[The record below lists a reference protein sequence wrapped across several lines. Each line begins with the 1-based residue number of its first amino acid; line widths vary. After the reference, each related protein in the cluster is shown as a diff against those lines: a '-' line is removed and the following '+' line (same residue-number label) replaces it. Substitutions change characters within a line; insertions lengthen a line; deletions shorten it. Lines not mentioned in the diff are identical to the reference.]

1 MEKDGILQT
10 ELNVSLVLSKCTAE
24 QKVDTLRW
32 LLSFK
37 FNPVVMMCMTIMV
50 VCPEEFLELLKKRAP
65 ATA

>member
-10 ELNVSLVLSKCTAE
+10 ALNASRVLSKCTAE

-37 FNPVVMMCMTIMV
+37 FDPVVMMGITAMV
-50 VCPEEFLELLKKRAP
+50 VCPEEFLEVYNKHA
-65 ATA
+65 AT